1 MIKHI
6 FTNNVAV
13 DLCDACKPEQVG
25 PSTVSNLVGST
36 KINTKYDD
44 AWYLKHNPQQW
55 TNVRT
60 LGKLSELTKVEEDP
74 IMRLNPTLYKVV

>member
-44 AWYLKHNPQQW
+44 AWYLKHNPQ
-55 TNVRT
+55 
-60 LGKLSELTKVEEDP
+60 
-74 IMRLNPTLYKVV
+74 